1 MTHSLPLY
9 LSVLYIASCFCSS
22 IAFSTN
28 LADCDG
34 NKSENA
40 TVGKLGILSIKCVN
54 INENATIKVS
64 KCPDDA
70 DQLHLIEHKGLGTK
84 EDKRF
89 KLHRE
94 TLSATFTILEVQTS
108 DKGNYCWDVYAN
120 RGFDDVKTML
130 NVIAIEDET
139 NIADDTNVKES
150 HSDNKENDRNE
161 IGKILCITTV
171 VLAAVLALALYVI
184 KRKRKSNQMQ
194 LNETQQQILI
204 VERGGDATN

>member
-139 NIADDTNVKES
+139 NIDDTNVKES